1 MHGSYAYGADVPQ
14 LDPLSAFRL
23 DGRIAIVTG
32 ASSGLGARFARV
44 LDAAGARVVLAA
56 RRLERLQALAR
67 DLDDALPVG
76 CDLSDPDA
84 PRALVETVLGH
95 YGAIDVLV
103 NNAGVDALVP
113 ALDEPIDTFRG
124 VLEVNLVAPFALAQL
139 AAHSMVESGR
149 GGTIVNIASL
159 WGLVGVGQIPMA
171 NYAASKGGLVNLTR
185 ELAAQWARKG
195 VRVNALA
202 PGWFRTEM
210 TEGRMFGDERSERWI
225 RNRTPMGRGG
235 EEHELDGALL
245 FLAGDASSY
254 VTGQVLCVDGGWTAI

>member
-1 MHGSYAYGADVPQ
+1 VSQ
-14 LDPLSAFRL
+14 LDPEGAFRL
-23 DGRIAIVTG
+23 DGRVAIVTG

-44 LDAAGARVVLAA
+44 LDGAGARVVLAA
-56 RRLERLQALAR
+56 RRRERLEGLAAE
-67 DLDDALPVG
+67 LTNALPVP
-76 CDLSDPDA
+76 CDLSDSDA
-84 PRALVETVLGH
+84 PRALVEATLRH

-113 ALDEPIDTFRG
+113 ALEEPIDTFRG

-139 AAHSMVESGR
+139 AARSMVETGK
-149 GGTIVNIASL
+149 GGTVVNIASL

-171 NYAASKGGLVNLTR
+171 SYAASKGGLVNLTR

-202 PGWFRTEM
+202 PGWFPTEM
-210 TEGRMFGDERSERWI
+210 TEGRMFGDERAERWI
-225 RNRTPMGRGG
+225 RSRTPMGRGG

-245 FLAGDASSY
+245 FLTGDASSY